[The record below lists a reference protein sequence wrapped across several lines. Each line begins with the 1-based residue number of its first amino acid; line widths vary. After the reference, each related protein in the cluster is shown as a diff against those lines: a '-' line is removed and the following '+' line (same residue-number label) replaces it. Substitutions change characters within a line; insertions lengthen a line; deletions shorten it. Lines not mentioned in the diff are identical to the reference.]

1 MRKTPEK
8 PVRRSDR
15 FPAVPF
21 IAAVAAVSL
30 ALAASALYSYS
41 TLMRIRSDYLEHR
54 GREIASAVDRLA
66 RGPGI
71 RNNPAEWQRIFDQNL
86 EYAGSSLSF
95 LALKDGS
102 GKILAGAGR
111 TGSSGAYDAAEGFS
125 ETGNASLYVVEFP
138 VMTGRQGPRF
148 GSMMA
153 EAAGWRVRVGLD
165 AGAADF
171 IRRAAL
177 VQLLMTGVAVA
188 VVLSLAL
195 YLLHVLRRFVALK
208 EREQSERRLKALGTM
223 SASLAHEIRNPLGA
237 IKGLTQLAQ
246 EEIPDQQAIQGIMK
260 TVVSEAERLERLVTD
275 LLEFARPRQIELKK
289 ADFASILTNVKGMLE
304 PRLQQEGK
312 TLRIVSEADSHP
324 IRSDEGGLRQVLLN
338 VVLNAIDFTPAGGTV
353 TVRVR
358 ADKETG
364 TLIAE
369 IADQGPGPGTR
380 DPQELFEPFVTTK
393 VKGTGLGLAISRQ
406 IIDSLGGTIALEPV
420 PEGGTRC
427 VLRIP
432 MNL

>member
-1 MRKTPEK
+1 MHETPEK
-8 PVRRSDR
+8 PVRWPGR

-21 IAAVAAVSL
+21 IAVVATVSL
-30 ALAASALYSYS
+30 ALAASALYSYV
-41 TLMRIRSDYLEHR
+41 TLMRIRSDYLENR
-54 GREIASAVDRLA
+54 GREIASAVDAQA

-71 RNNPAEWQRIFDQNL
+71 RNNPEMWQRIFDENL
-86 EYAGSSLSF
+86 GYSGSSLSF
-95 LALKDGS
+95 LALEDGS

-111 TGSSGAYDAAEGFS
+111 SGPGAYIAAEGFS
-125 ETGNASLYVVEFP
+125 ETGNARLYVVEFP
-138 VMTGRQGPRF
+138 VQGRQGPRF

-153 EAAGWRVRVGLD
+153 EVAGWRIRVGLD

-177 VQLLMTGVAVA
+177 VQLLMTGIAAAVL
-188 VVLSLAL
+188 LSLAL
-195 YLLHVLRRFVALK
+195 YLLHILRRFVALK

-246 EEIPDQQAIQGIMK
+246 EEVPDQHAIQGIMK

-275 LLEFARPRQIELKK
+275 LLEFARPRQIQLKET
-289 ADFASILTNVKGMLE
+289 DFASILTAVKRMLE
-304 PRLQQEGK
+304 PRLQEEGK
-312 TLRIVSEADSHP
+312 TLRIVCEGDSLP

-353 TVRVR
+353 TVRAR
-358 ADKETG
+358 PDRETR

-369 IADQGPGPGTR
+369 VVDQGPGPRTR
-380 DPQELFEPFVTTK
+380 DPEELFEPFVTTK
-393 VKGTGLGLAISRQ
+393 AKGTGLGLAISRQ
-406 IIDSLGGTIALEPV
+406 IIDNLGGTIALEAV
-420 PEGGTRC
+420 SEGGTRC